1 MIMPKIGLEWTAQSN
16 IRTEAVQLAQPI
28 LEAVALQAIR
38 TRKRI
43 LKTGKSG
50 TGRRFRRYA
59 ETTRKVRRR
68 LGLQNSY
75 KDFRR
80 TGTFWR
86 SMKVK
91 LQSPTKATA
100 VFTGRSAKGTK
111 KTKKGKVVRVTNAA
125 LARILNAKESE
136 SIFATGDREIGS
148 VALYLAGRLTLD
160 IFTAQSLEE
169 TDFQKARKARSD
181 KRKARAAIQALRG

>member
-1 MIMPKIGLEWTAQSN
+1 MIMPMVELEWTAQSN
-16 IRTEAVQLAQPI
+16 IRTEAVQLARPI
-28 LEAVALQAIR
+28 LEALALQAVK
-38 TRKRI
+38 TRRRI
-43 LKTGKSG
+43 LTTGKGGS
-50 TGRRFRRYA
+50 GRRFRPYSQP
-59 ETTRKVRRR
+59 TRNQRRR
-68 LGLQNSY
+68 LGLRTSY

-86 SMKVK
+86 SLKAK

-100 VFTGRSAKGTK
+100 VFTGRAAHGTK
-111 KTKKGKVVRVTNAA
+111 KTKKGKVVGVTNAA